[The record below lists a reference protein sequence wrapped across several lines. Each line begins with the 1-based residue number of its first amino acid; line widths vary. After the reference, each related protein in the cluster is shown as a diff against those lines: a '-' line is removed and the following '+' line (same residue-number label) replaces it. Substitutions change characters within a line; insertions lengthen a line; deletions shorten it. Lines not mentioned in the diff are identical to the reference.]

1 METVAPILDVAKGH
15 PYLSLASFILG
26 SAALVRLARSHSRP
40 PLPPGPKGYPVI
52 GNLLDLP
59 PNHVWERLGELSKK
73 HGALTFSSTGR
84 ADVVFMGSYRGAGE
98 VMYLNALGQQMVILS
113 SSKAAFDLLEKKSAI
128 YSDRPVVMMC
138 GEIIGWNK
146 SLALTQYGPRFRE
159 FRKYMN
165 KLFGTR
171 AAVERF
177 APLQEKES
185 AKFLARIIADPGSL
199 VQQIRK

>member
-1 METVAPILDVAKGH
+1 
-15 PYLSLASFILG
+15 
-26 SAALVRLARSHSRP
+26 
-40 PLPPGPKGYPVI
+40 
-52 GNLLDLP
+52 
-59 PNHVWERLGELSKK
+59 
-73 HGALTFSSTGR
+73 
-84 ADVVFMGSYRGAGE
+84 
-98 VMYLNALGQQMVILS
+98 MYLNALGQQMVILS

-185 AKFLARIIADPGSL
+185 AKFLARVIADPGSL